1 MNFPADFIEMMRR
14 QLGDDEASRLF
25 SGLSGDTPVSVRLNP
40 MKPSSVFSN
49 DVENVAWCTTGRYLS
64 QRPQFTFD
72 PHLHAG
78 CYYVQEASSMSVEQ
92 AFRALPETPRRVLD
106 LCAAPG
112 GKSTLWAS
120 LLPAGSLLVCN
131 EPIRSRANILYENL
145 AKWGSPDVVVTNAY
159 PADFAGLRGFFDVIA
174 ADVPCSGEGMFRKD
188 DGARAE
194 WSMVNVRMCAKR
206 QYEII
211 RDVWPALRSGGFL
224 IYSTCT
230 FNRLEDEENVER
242 ICSELGAKTLPLPLI
257 ADAVCADGDGLKGLH
272 FYPHRIKGEGFF
284 IALLQKEAKGEDIY
298 FASAKADKK
307 RLRERK
313 RQDAL
318 PAEAGGLR
326 SWLRC
331 PDDFR
336 LMSLAEEKVIAVR
349 NSIYADVVYLQASSV
364 GKRIMGAGIGVAVR
378 KGRKWQPL
386 PELALSS
393 ELSAT
398 AFPRC
403 ELSREET
410 IAFLRHEAI
419 VLPQGMERG
428 YIVVCHDEHP
438 LGFVNNL
445 GTRANNLYPSE
456 WRIRK
461 QV

>member
-1 MNFPADFIEMMRR
+1 MTG
-14 QLGDDEASRLF
+14 QLGEAEASRLF
-25 SGLSGDTPVSVRLNP
+25 SALEEETPVSVRMNLS
-40 MKPSSVFSN
+40 KPSDAFSG
-49 DVENVAWCTTGRYLS
+49 DEEKVAWCGTGRYLA
-64 QRPQFTFD
+64 QRPQFTLD
-72 PHLHAG
+72 PLLHAG

-92 AFRALPETPRRVLD
+92 AFRALPETPRSVLD

-120 LLPAGSLLVCN
+120 LLPAGSLLECN

-159 PADFAGLRGFFDVIA
+159 PTDYAGLECFFDVIS

-194 WSMVNVRMCAKR
+194 WSMANVRICAKR

-211 RDVWPALRSGGFL
+211 RDVWPALRPGGVL

-230 FNRLEDEENVER
+230 FNRYEDEDNVGR
-242 ICSELGAKTLPLPLI
+242 ICSELGAMPLRMPSVKG
-257 ADAVCADGDGLKGLH
+257 AVESGEDGLKGLH
-272 FYPHRIKGEGFF
+272 FYPHSIKGEGFF
-284 IALLQKEAKGEDIY
+284 IALLQKVAKEEDIY
-298 FASAKADKK
+298 SSSAKADKK

-313 RQDAL
+313 RQEAL
-318 PAEAGGLR
+318 PADARELR
-326 SWLRC
+326 SWLRN

-349 NSIYADVVYLQASSV
+349 SSIYADVAHLQASSV

-393 ELSAT
+393 ELSST

-403 ELSREET
+403 ELSREEA

-428 YIVVCHDEHP
+428 YIVVCHKGHP

-445 GTRANNLYPSE
+445 GTRANNLYPAE